1 MSTLGSEPTPRLL
14 QHADTCEFESQLS
27 QTYLRPTGRREVLT
41 FSAAELGPLMADP
54 AGAPVELVEAGS
66 ATYEITVVELE
77 PSVA

>member
-1 MSTLGSEPTPRLL
+1 MSTLKDPNPRPLL
-14 QHADTCEFESQLS
+14 QPADKCEFESQLS